1 MAPAY
6 SDWDIYGTTSQDQY
20 QTSIGTPELSLSLL
34 SQSEGGQAAVSGVP
48 LVGTGTMRMR
58 AQSGALQLIP
68 TFPSATATAR
78 GLTAGKIRSVVRWD
92 NHGGVARF
100 GLVAMQSVLNLTTG
114 TGSQGNAY
122 VCLFDT
128 ASATNVIRLG
138 KMSTM
143 FLGEWNTLMSSA
155 PAQFVSQTARAVE
168 FEWDASSGVNC
179 ALVVRTGSALD
190 FSNLT
195 VLLDYIDTSSPLL
208 TSVAEGLFALYVS
221 GNVDVYWDSTT
232 IYARV

>member
-1 MAPAY
+1 MAPAFV
-6 SDWDIYGTTSQDQY
+6 DWDVYGTTEEDQY
-20 QTSIGTPELSLSLL
+20 QTSIGIREMSLSTLP
-34 SQSEGGQAAVSGVP
+34 EEEAGEVAVSGVP

-58 AQSGALQLIP
+58 AQSGALHLIP
-68 TFPSATATAR
+68 TYPGATAIAR
-78 GLTAGKIRSVVRWD
+78 GMTAGKIRSVVRWD

-100 GLVAMQSVLNLTTG
+100 GLVAMQSVLDLTPETG
-114 TGSQGNAY
+114 EEGDAY

-128 ASATNVIRLG
+128 ASSANAIRLG

-155 PAQFVSQTARAVE
+155 SAQFVSQTARAVE
-168 FEWDASSGVNC
+168 FEWDASSGLNC

-221 GNVDVYWDSTT
+221 GNADVYWDNTT
-232 IYARV
+232 LYRRV